1 MDYLALYSTKCKRC
15 KHLDPEATQAF
26 TNCHFSK
33 GNTECPAKEVRIAV
47 VGEAKRYAKA
57 AKKARR
63 EGNLAREAEVLDAV
77 AKRSDAFQYKFQEWF
92 REV

>member
-15 KHLDPEATQAF
+15 SHLDSEAPQTF
-26 TNCHFSK
+26 NKCHYSK
-33 GNTECPAKEVRIAV
+33 GNAECPAKEVRIAV
-47 VGEAKRYAKA
+47 VGEAKRYAAA

-63 EGNLAREAEVLDAV
+63 EGNLAREAEILEAV

-92 REV
+92 GAV